1 MVNSVIQI
9 FWKVDFWG
17 RKGIE
22 NQSDAGNSFNT
33 ISENKGIIFVG
44 AGFSGTVKIP
54 AC

>member
-1 MVNSVIQI
+1 MNSVIQI
-9 FWKVDFWG
+9 VWKIDFWG
-17 RKGIE
+17 RKGIG

-33 ISENKGIIFVG
+33 ISENKAIIFVG